1 MSYIFG
7 VEAIMSKLICSV
19 RERNFPFL
27 FIALF
32 LFAVFSFNIVEAR
45 GQEEGKGKIL
55 DLVYI
60 VQDLKGVTQNLQVKE
75 TKTEVKIELPGDILF
90 DFDKWDIRPD
100 AEPTLQ
106 KVADIINQYPKSR
119 ILVEGHTDSKGTHPY
134 NVRLSQ
140 KRADSVRNWLVN
152 KGGIE
157 ASRISTRGWA
167 ETKPVAPNVN
177 QDGSDNPGGRQKNR
191 RVEITIKKG

>member
-1 MSYIFG
+1 
-7 VEAIMSKLICSV
+7 MSKLICSV

-32 LFAVFSFNIVEAR
+32 LFAVFSFDIVEAR

-55 DLVYI
+55 DLVYT
-60 VQDLKGVTQNLQVKE
+60 VQDLKGTTQNLQVKE

-140 KRADSVRNWLVN
+140 KRADSVKDWLVE
-152 KGGIE
+152 KGGIG
-157 ASRISTRGWA
+157 ASRISTIIRMEAITRRAGRKTAGW
-167 ETKPVAPNVN
+167 
-177 QDGSDNPGGRQKNR
+177 R
-191 RVEITIKKG
+191 